1 MDAVVSLICREYNVN
16 EEWLRNG
23 TGEMFAPVAS
33 DEFGDLVKEF
43 KNGESINDRIK
54 TLRKSLDL
62 TQQKFAERICIKRNT
77 VATYES
83 GRNEPVDSVVALI
96 CREFNVNEEWL
107 RNGTGKMFL
116 QDTNDELDALA
127 ERYDLT
133 YADRVFVEKFVNLN
147 ADRRGMFISFMSD
160 VITALDN
167 DPDKKEGG
175 LG

>member
-1 MDAVVSLICREYNVN
+1 MNERIRKLRRE
-16 EEWLRNG
+16 
-23 TGEMFAPVAS
+23 
-33 DEFGDLVKEF
+33 
-43 KNGESINDRIK
+43 
-54 TLRKSLDL
+54 LDL
-62 TQQKFAERICIKRNT
+62 TQQEFADRIGIKRGTIAN
-77 VATYES
+77 YEI
-83 GRNEPVDSVVALI
+83 GRNEPVDAVVSLI

-107 RNGTGKMFL
+107 RNGTGEMFL
-116 QDTNDELDALA
+116 PDTNDELGALA

>member
-1 MDAVVSLICREYNVN
+1 MNERIRKLRRELDLTQEKLGSRIGVKGNTVAQWESGRNDPPDIAITSICKEFNVN

-23 TGEMFAPVAS
+23 TGEMFLP
-33 DEFGDLVKEF
+33 
-43 KNGESINDRIK
+43 
-54 TLRKSLDL
+54 
-62 TQQKFAERICIKRNT
+62 
-77 VATYES
+77 
-83 GRNEPVDSVVALI
+83 
-96 CREFNVNEEWL
+96 
-107 RNGTGKMFL
+107 
-116 QDTNDELDALA
+116 DTNDELDALA

>member
-1 MDAVVSLICREYNVN
+1 MDAVVSLICREY
-16 EEWLRNG
+16 
-23 TGEMFAPVAS
+23 
-33 DEFGDLVKEF
+33 
-43 KNGESINDRIK
+43 
-54 TLRKSLDL
+54 
-62 TQQKFAERICIKRNT
+62 
-77 VATYES
+77 
-83 GRNEPVDSVVALI
+83 
-96 CREFNVNEEWL
+96 NVNEEWL

>member
-1 MDAVVSLICREYNVN
+1 MDAVVS
-16 EEWLRNG
+16 
-23 TGEMFAPVAS
+23 
-33 DEFGDLVKEF
+33 
-43 KNGESINDRIK
+43 
-54 TLRKSLDL
+54 
-62 TQQKFAERICIKRNT
+62 
-77 VATYES
+77 
-83 GRNEPVDSVVALI
+83 LI

-107 RNGTGKMFL
+107 RNGTGEMFL
-116 QDTNDELDALA
+116 PDTNDELGALA

>member
-1 MDAVVSLICREYNVN
+1 M
-16 EEWLRNG
+16 
-23 TGEMFAPVAS
+23 
-33 DEFGDLVKEF
+33 
-43 KNGESINDRIK
+43 
-54 TLRKSLDL
+54 DL
-62 TQQKFAERICIKRNT
+62 TQSAFANRIGMKQNT
-77 VATYES
+77 IATYEM
-83 GRNEPVDSVVALI
+83 GRNVPSDQSIRSI

-107 RNGTGKMFL
+107 RYGTGEMFL
-116 QDTNDELDALA
+116 PDTNDELDALA

-167 DPDKKEGG
+167 DPDAKKGG

>member
-1 MDAVVSLICREYNVN
+1 MNERIRKLRRELDLTQQEFADRIGIKRGAIANYEIGRNEPVDAVVSLICREY
-16 EEWLRNG
+16 
-23 TGEMFAPVAS
+23 
-33 DEFGDLVKEF
+33 
-43 KNGESINDRIK
+43 
-54 TLRKSLDL
+54 
-62 TQQKFAERICIKRNT
+62 
-77 VATYES
+77 
-83 GRNEPVDSVVALI
+83 
-96 CREFNVNEEWL
+96 NVNEEWL